1 MKTYFGT
8 DGVRG
13 RANSFPM
20 TPDVALK
27 LGRAAG
33 QYFRRGSHRHSVV
46 IGKDTRL
53 SCYMIEAALT
63 AGFTSAGMDVSGIG
77 PAPTPAV
84 GILTRSMRADL
95 GVMITA
101 SHNCFED
108 NGIKL
113 FGPDGF
119 KLPDEAELE
128 IESMMD
134 ELDDASLV
142 QPGEIGQVRHFPDAR
157 GRYAEIVK
165 ASFPRGL
172 RLDGI
177 KVVID
182 CANGAAYRVAPQT
195 LWELGADITV
205 IGASPN
211 GLNINKDCGSTMPDA
226 LSAKVREVGADIG
239 IALDG
244 DGDRVILSDEKGNI
258 VDGDKIMARVVK
270 DQMDQSALR
279 GGGVVGTVMSNLGFE
294 RFINDLGLTLH
305 RSPVGDR
312 YVVERMRATGINIGG
327 EPSGHIVL
335 TDHATTGDG
344 MIAAL
349 QVLAA
354 SVRHEK
360 PVSELCDLF
369 ERAPQVLK
377 NVRYA
382 NKSPLHTQPVQ
393 QAIEDGMLRLNGR
406 GRLLVRASGT
416 EPLIRVMA
424 EGDDLDLVESVVD
437 SVANS
442 VANASRDKK
451 PAAAE

>member
-13 RANSFPM
+13 RANTFPM
-20 TPDVALK
+20 TPEVALR

-63 AGFTSAGMDVSGIG
+63 AGFTSSGMDVSGIG

-101 SHNCFED
+101 SHNGFED

-128 IESMMD
+128 IETMMG
-134 ELDDASLV
+134 ELDDAHLAN
-142 QPGEIGQVRHFPDAR
+142 PGEIGQVRHFPDAK

-165 ASFPRGL
+165 SAFPRGL
-172 RLDGI
+172 RLDGV

-205 IGASPN
+205 IGANPN
-211 GLNINKDCGSTMPDA
+211 GLNINQDCGSTKPEA
-226 LSAKVREVGADIG
+226 LSARVREVGADIG

-244 DGDRVILSDEKGNI
+244 DGDRVILADENGVI
-258 VDGDKIMARVVK
+258 IDGDKIMARVVK
-270 DQMDQSALR
+270 DQMDRSALR

-294 RFINDLGLTLH
+294 RFVNDLGITLH
-305 RSPVGDR
+305 RAPVGDR
-312 YVVERMRATGINIGG
+312 YVVERMRSTGINIGG

-354 SVRHEK
+354 CVRNNR

-369 ERAPQVLK
+369 EKAPQILK

-382 NKSPLHTQPVQ
+382 KESPLNTPPVK
-393 QAIEDGMLRLNGR
+393 QAIEDAMVRLNGR

-424 EGDDLDLVESVVD
+424 EGDDLSLVEAVVD
-437 SVANS
+437 QVADT
-442 VANASRDKK
+442 VASASQGDK

>member
-33 QYFRRGSHRHSVV
+33 RYFRRGSHRHSVV

-63 AGFTSAGMDVSGIG
+63 AGFTSSGMDVSGIG

-101 SHNCFED
+101 SHNGFED

-113 FGPDGF
+113 FGPDGY

-128 IESMMD
+128 IEAMMD
-134 ELDDASLV
+134 ELDDQSLAH
-142 QPGEIGQVRHFPDAR
+142 PGEIGQVRHFPDAK

-165 ASFPRGL
+165 SSFPRGL

-205 IGASPN
+205 IGANPN
-211 GLNINKDCGSTMPDA
+211 GLNINMDCGSTKPDA
-226 LSAKVREVGADIG
+226 LSAKVLEVGADIG

-244 DGDRVILSDEKGNI
+244 DGDRVILADEKGEI

-270 DQMDQSALR
+270 DQMDRSALR

-305 RSPVGDR
+305 RAPVGDR
-312 YVVERMRATGINIGG
+312 YVVERMRSTGINIGG

-349 QVLAA
+349 QVLAS
-354 SVRHEK
+354 SVRHDK

-369 ERAPQVLK
+369 EKAPQVLK
-377 NVRYA
+377 NVRYT
-382 NKSPLHTQPVQ
+382 NQSPLDSQPVK
-393 QAIEDGMLRLNGR
+393 QAIEDAMLKLNGR

-424 EGDDLDLVESVVD
+424 EGDDLGLVESVVD
-437 SVANS
+437 HVANTVEDVS
-442 VANASRDKK
+442 KDDSRT
-451 PAAAE
+451 AAE

>member
-33 QYFRRGSHRHSVV
+33 RYFRRGSHRHSVV

-63 AGFTSAGMDVSGIG
+63 AGFTSSGMDVSGIG

-101 SHNCFED
+101 SHNGFED

-128 IESMMD
+128 IEAMMD
-134 ELDDASLV
+134 ELDDQSLAH
-142 QPGEIGQVRHFPDAR
+142 PGEIGQVRHFPDAK

-205 IGASPN
+205 IGANPN
-211 GLNINKDCGSTMPDA
+211 GLNINKDCGSTKPEA
-226 LSAKVREVGADIG
+226 LSAKVLEVGADIG

-244 DGDRVILSDEKGNI
+244 DGDRVILADEKGEI

-270 DQMDQSALR
+270 DQMDRSALR

-294 RFINDLGLTLH
+294 RFVNDLGITLH
-305 RSPVGDR
+305 RAPVGDR
-312 YVVERMRATGINIGG
+312 YVVERMRSTGINIGG

-354 SVRHEK
+354 CVRNNR

-369 ERAPQVLK
+369 EKAPQILK

-382 NKSPLHTQPVQ
+382 NESPLNTPPVK
-393 QAIEDGMLRLNGR
+393 QAIEDAMVRLNGR

-424 EGDDLDLVESVVD
+424 EGDDLSLVESVVD
-437 SVANS
+437 QVANT
-442 VANASRDKK
+442 VADASQGGK